1 MANPITKIKKMEL
14 SEQEVKDNNI
24 SEVIDRISENK
35 EAILKSIE
43 FLATLHE
50 SGVLEILNA
59 LTKQK
64 DEAIANV
71 VKQANKP
78 EYATILENL
87 SDLFLMT
94 GELPVEEL
102 NDFSKK
108 VTQGLQDVN
117 TMETDKS
124 TSYMDLF
131 KALKDPEINR
141 SVTMLL
147 TFLRGMGKE

>member
-1 MANPITKIKKMEL
+1 MAKPITKIKKMEL

-94 GELPVEEL
+94 GELTVEEL
-102 NDFSKK
+102 NDSSKK
-108 VTQGLQDVN
+108 VTKGLQAVN
-117 TMETDKS
+117 KRETNKS
-124 TSYMDLF
+124 TDR
-131 KALKDPEINR
+131 K
-141 SVTMLL
+141 
-147 TFLRGMGKE
+147 

>member
-87 SDLFLMT
+87 SDLFLMN
-94 GELPVEEL
+94 GELPVDEL